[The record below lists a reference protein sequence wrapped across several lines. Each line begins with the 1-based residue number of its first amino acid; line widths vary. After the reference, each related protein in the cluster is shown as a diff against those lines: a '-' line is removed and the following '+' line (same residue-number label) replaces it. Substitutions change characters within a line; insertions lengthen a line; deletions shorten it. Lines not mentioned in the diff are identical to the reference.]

1 MSQKTVNFNKKGI
14 ENLPND
20 KPVVYEVL
28 TQSGN
33 RNYIGVA
40 KRGRVQERLQ
50 EHLGSIPGAQVRI
63 HQFSRIDDAKASEAR
78 RIKRNQPKHNTQG
91 K

>member
-40 KRGRVQERLQ
+40 KRGRGRTR
-50 EHLGSIPGAQVRI
+50 S
-63 HQFSRIDDAKASEAR
+63 
-78 RIKRNQPKHNTQG
+78 
-91 K
+91 